1 MMPTI
6 IHVVYSHERS
16 FRVPGKRIE
25 VTMADN
31 RPMHVS
37 SAHLRGETMTYC
49 VPSAC
54 KLSFMPQFKIVEVR
68 ACDPVLWLA
77 TWAAEY
83 GGSAGFDEDEYAQ
96 LIA

>member
-1 MMPTI
+1 
-6 IHVVYSHERS
+6 
-16 FRVPGKRIE
+16 
-25 VTMADN
+25 MADN